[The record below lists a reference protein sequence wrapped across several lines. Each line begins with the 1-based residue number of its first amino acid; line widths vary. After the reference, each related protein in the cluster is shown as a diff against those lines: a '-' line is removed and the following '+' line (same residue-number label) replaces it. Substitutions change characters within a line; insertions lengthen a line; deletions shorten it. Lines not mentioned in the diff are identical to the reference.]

1 MSRLALTV
9 LLAFPL
15 CVALSAC
22 GDGGL
27 VGTWEPAGA
36 SGAGG
41 VGSRTT
47 FFADGSARIVTR
59 TPGAEDEAYD
69 ARYTVSGDTLLTL
82 SATGIASERFQLR
95 LVGDTLMLATAET
108 RDRTV
113 LVRVGR

>member
-1 MSRLALTV
+1 MPRPALFLIALLALG
-9 LLAFPL
+9 
-15 CVALSAC
+15 AC
-22 GDGGL
+22 DDGGL

-59 TPGAEDEAYD
+59 APGAEDEAYD
-69 ARYTVSGDTLLTL
+69 ARYTVSGDTLLSL
-82 SATGIASERFQLR
+82 SDAQGTERFRLR
-95 LVGDTLMLATAET
+95 LAGDTLVLASPESGGQTA
-108 RDRTV
+108 